1 MNYQNLII
9 IKNPAS
15 ELHFKEALDIAL
27 VSASY
32 EMSVAVFIDEK
43 VIENDEYQSS
53 VELAQS
59 FNMLAEFS
67 VPLFSDT
74 NSDTDTSTD
83 KPITFYNNQLQPI
96 ALSVLQKSAKY
107 QLIF

>member
-1 MNYQNLII
+1 MTYKNLIT

-15 ELHFKEALDIAL
+15 EMHFKEALDIAL

-32 EMSVAVFIDEK
+32 EMRVAVFIDEK

-74 NSDTDTSTD
+74 TTD
-83 KPITFYNNQLQPI
+83 KPSTFYNNQLQPI
-96 ALSVLQKSAKY
+96 ALSVLQKSSKH
-107 QLIF
+107 QLVF

>member
-9 IKNPAS
+9 IENPTS

-32 EMSVAVFIDEK
+32 EMSVAVCIDEK
-43 VIENDEYQSS
+43 VIENNEYQSS

-67 VPLFSDT
+67 VPLFSNT
-74 NSDTDTSTD
+74 TTD
-83 KPITFYNNQLQPI
+83 KPVTFYNNQLQPI
-96 ALSVLQKSAKY
+96 ALSVLQASSKH